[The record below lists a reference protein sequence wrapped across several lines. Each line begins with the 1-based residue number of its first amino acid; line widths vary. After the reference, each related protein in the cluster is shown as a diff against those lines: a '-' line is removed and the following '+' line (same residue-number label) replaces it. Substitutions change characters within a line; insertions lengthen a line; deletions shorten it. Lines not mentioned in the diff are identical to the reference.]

1 MAVSQLTFLASQP
14 GATYATRSGNF
25 TADANGFITGVP
37 LSGTAATDLLSSGCC
52 PLVSSPSANFR
63 NVLDGG
69 DMTVNPFQRNIPGLA
84 AANIISAAITNTPTY
99 FADRWF
105 GVGGASS
112 SLLMSQIADATV
124 PGFNL
129 SLFHY
134 RTASNSNVTPLNLGQ
149 VVEQADA
156 IKLQGQQVTFSF
168 WARPG
173 ATYSGGALTVAVF
186 AGTGTVSNGS
196 AANMVAG
203 TWTGQSNVVNTT
215 QVMASTMT
223 RYNFSGVVPVGA
235 TQVGVMITYTP
246 VGTASGATDGIFMNG
261 AQLEIGG
268 LSPFE
273 HRDIQVE
280 LEICQRYAWSI
291 PEPAAAVIVASGHA
305 VASNSHVFYM
315 AAPVQFR
322 TAPTVTT
329 AVGSFKV
336 NSSTAGIVAATGLAA
351 QSGGHTPNALSMVS
365 TGTGTAGQGSVLQ
378 GGGGAG
384 YILANAD
391 F

>member
-14 GATYATRSGNF
+14 GATYATRSGSF

-37 LSGTAATDLLSSGCC
+37 LSGTASLDLLSSGCC
-52 PLVSSPSANFR
+52 PLVASPSASFR

-84 AANIISAAITNTPTY
+84 SANIISAAITNTPIH

-112 SLLMSQIADATV
+112 SLLMSQVADTTV

-134 RTASNSNVTPLNLGQ
+134 RTASNSNVSPLNLGQ
-149 VVEQADA
+149 VVEQADV
-156 IKLQGQQVTFSF
+156 IKMQGQTVTFSF

-173 ATYSGGALTVAVF
+173 ATYSGGPLTVAVF

-215 QVMASTMT
+215 QTMATAMT
-223 RYNFSGVVPVGA
+223 RYNFTGTVPVGA
-235 TQVGVMITYTP
+235 TQLGVMLTYTP
-246 VGTASGATDGIFMNG
+246 VGTASGATDGIFFNG
-261 AQLEIGG
+261 GQLEIGG

-291 PEPAAAVIVASGHA
+291 PEPAAGVVVGAGMNTTTSA
-305 VASNSHVFYM
+305 NVFYM

-322 TAPTVTT
+322 AAPTVTVATGTFKTQQNNT
-329 AVGSFKV
+329 A
-336 NSSTAGIVAATGLAA
+336 TAGTITPGTT
-351 QSGGHTPNALSMVS
+351 HTPNAISINCS
-365 TGTGTAGQGSVLQ
+365 STGTAGAGTLLI
-378 GGGGAG
+378 GGGGSG
-384 YILANAD
+384 YILASAD
-391 F
+391 L